1 MFYIG
6 IDVSK
11 DKHDC
16 FCCNDDLQTVF
27 QFQFSNDSIGF
38 NQLLEAIKSLDSPFD
53 NIKIALEAT
62 GHYSYNITSFILDNN
77 LPLAIINPLHSN
89 LFRKSISLRKTK
101 TDKVDACVLARMLI
115 AYPDLKFST
124 SLDDNDIILSEL
136 KSLTRFRLAL
146 VKDLSKLKTS
156 VSRIINIVFP
166 EIEKVFSSTNSLYE
180 LLYNFPSAQEIAN
193 AHLTKLTNVLI
204 KASRGHFSKEKAIQ
218 IKELA
223 KNTIGNS
230 SYALTFELKHT
241 IKLINEY
248 NSSIDKIDKEI
259 NTIMDKIALPITSI
273 PGIGITLASIIIAEI
288 GNFDNFDSPDK
299 ILAFAGMSPTIYQSG
314 KYVANSA
321 KMEKRGSK
329 ALRYAL
335 YNAARLTS
343 VYCPVF
349 REHLARKRS
358 QGKHFSVAISHVVK
372 KLVRVIYHLQ
382 TKNEFFKNIIN

>member
-16 FCCNDDLQTVF
+16 FCCNDDSQTVF

-38 NQLLEAIKSLDSPFD
+38 NQLLEAIKSLDTPFD

-146 VKDLSKLKTS
+146 VKNLSKLKTS

-259 NTIMDKIALPITSI
+259 NTIMDKIASPITSI

-382 TKNEFFKNIIN
+382 TKNKFFKNIIN

>member
-38 NQLLEAIKSLDSPFD
+38 NQLLEAIKSLDTPFD

-62 GHYSYNITSFILDNN
+62 GHYSYNITSFILDNS

-101 TDKVDACVLARMLI
+101 TDKVDAYVLARMLI

-146 VKDLSKLKTS
+146 VKNLSKLKTS
-156 VSRIINIVFP
+156 VSRIINIAFP

-180 LLYNFPSAQEIAN
+180 FLYNFPSAQEIAN

-259 NTIMDKIALPITSI
+259 NTIMDKIASPITSI

-288 GNFDNFDSPDK
+288 GNL
-299 ILAFAGMSPTIYQSG
+299 ITLI
-314 KYVANSA
+314 
-321 KMEKRGSK
+321 
-329 ALRYAL
+329 
-335 YNAARLTS
+335 
-343 VYCPVF
+343 
-349 REHLARKRS
+349 
-358 QGKHFSVAISHVVK
+358 
-372 KLVRVIYHLQ
+372 LQ
-382 TKNEFFKNIIN
+382 TKF

>member
-16 FCCNDDLQTVF
+16 FCCNDDLQPVF

-38 NQLLEAIKSLDSPFD
+38 NQLLEAIKSLDTPFD

-146 VKDLSKLKTS
+146 VKNLSKLKTS

-259 NTIMDKIALPITSI
+259 NTIMDKIASPITSI

>member
-38 NQLLEAIKSLDSPFD
+38 NQLLEAIKSLDTPFD

-101 TDKVDACVLARMLI
+101 TDKVGACVLARMLI

-146 VKDLSKLKTS
+146 VKNLSKLKTS

-180 LLYNFPSAQEIAN
+180 LLYNFPSAKEVAN

-259 NTIMDKIALPITSI
+259 NTIMDKIASPITSI

-382 TKNEFFKNIIN
+382 TKNEFLKNIIN

>member
-27 QFQFSNDSIGF
+27 QFQLSNDSIGF

-259 NTIMDKIALPITSI
+259 NTIMDKIASPITSI

-372 KLVRVIYHLQ
+372 KLVRVTYHLQ

>member
-38 NQLLEAIKSLDSPFD
+38 NQLLEAIKSLDTPFD

-101 TDKVDACVLARMLI
+101 TDKVGACVLARMLI

-146 VKDLSKLKTS
+146 VKNLSKLKTS

-180 LLYNFPSAQEIAN
+180 LLYNFPSAKEVAN

-259 NTIMDKIALPITSI
+259 NTIMDKIASPITSI

-335 YNAARLTS
+335 YNTARLTS

-382 TKNEFFKNIIN
+382 TKNEFLKNIIN

>member
-16 FCCNDDLQTVF
+16 FCCNDDLQPVF

-38 NQLLEAIKSLDSPFD
+38 NLLFKAIKSLDSSFD

-62 GHYSYNITSFILDNN
+62 GHYSYNITSFILDND

-136 KSLTRFRLAL
+136 KSLTRFRLSL

-156 VSRIINIVFP
+156 LSRIINIVFP

-180 LLYNFPSAQEIAN
+180 LLYNFPSAKEIAN

-204 KASRGHFSKEKAIQ
+204 KASKGHFSKEKAVQ
-218 IKELA
+218 IKKLA
-223 KNTIGNS
+223 QNTVGNS
-230 SYALTFELKHT
+230 SYALTLELKHT

-248 NSSIDKIDKEI
+248 NSSIDKINKEI
-259 NTIMDKIALPITSI
+259 TTIMDKIASPITSI

-288 GNFDNFDSPDK
+288 SNFDNFDSPDK

-314 KYVANSA
+314 KYVASSA

-343 VYCPVF
+343 IYCPVF
-349 REHLARKRS
+349 KEHLARKRS
-358 QGKHFSVAISHVVK
+358 QGKHFNVAISHVVK

-382 TKNEFFKNIIN
+382 TKNELFKNIIN

>member
-16 FCCNDDLQTVF
+16 FCCNDDLQPVF

-38 NQLLEAIKSLDSPFD
+38 NLLFEAIKSLDSSFD

-62 GHYSYNITSFILDNN
+62 GHYSYNITSFILDND

-101 TDKVDACVLARMLI
+101 TDKVDANVLARMLV

-136 KSLTRFRLAL
+136 KSLTRFRLSL

-156 VSRIINIVFP
+156 VSRIINIIFP
-166 EIEKVFSSTNSLYE
+166 EIEKAFSSTNSLYE

-223 KNTIGNS
+223 KNTVGNS
-230 SYALTFELKHT
+230 SCASTFELKHT
-241 IKLINEY
+241 INLINEY
-248 NSSIDKIDKEI
+248 NYSIDKIDKEI
-259 NTIMDKIALPITSI
+259 NTIMDKIASPITSI

-314 KYVANSA
+314 KYVASSA

-343 VYCPVF
+343 IYCPVF
-349 REHLARKRS
+349 KEHLARKRS
-358 QGKHFSVAISHVVK
+358 
-372 KLVRVIYHLQ
+372 
-382 TKNEFFKNIIN
+382 

>member
-1 MFYIG
+1 
-6 IDVSK
+6 
-11 DKHDC
+11 
-16 FCCNDDLQTVF
+16 
-27 QFQFSNDSIGF
+27 
-38 NQLLEAIKSLDSPFD
+38 
-53 NIKIALEAT
+53 
-62 GHYSYNITSFILDNN
+62 
-77 LPLAIINPLHSN
+77 
-89 LFRKSISLRKTK
+89 
-101 TDKVDACVLARMLI
+101 MLV

-136 KSLTRFRLAL
+136 KSLTRFRLSL

-156 VSRIINIVFP
+156 LSRIINIVFP

-180 LLYNFPSAQEIAN
+180 LLYNFPSAKEIAN

-223 KNTIGNS
+223 KNTVGNS
-230 SYALTFELKHT
+230 SCASTFELKHT
-241 IKLINEY
+241 INLINEY
-248 NSSIDKIDKEI
+248 NYSIDKIDKEI
-259 NTIMDKIALPITSI
+259 NTIMDKIASPITSI

-314 KYVANSA
+314 KYVASSA

-343 VYCPVF
+343 IYCPVF

-358 QGKHFSVAISHVVK
+358 
-372 KLVRVIYHLQ
+372 
-382 TKNEFFKNIIN
+382 